1 MNKILPFFFESLD
14 ADRTLVTNISGEY
27 GVLESRD
34 ELEAMAAGNPAPGTI
49 EKLAHAKFIAPDE
62 KQHAAHSS
70 LLASALSHRI
80 KSNLIDK
87 KIFMIV
93 PTLRCDHNCTYCQV
107 SRENIDAQ
115 GFDLDVELVPK
126 IAETIVNQGPGPCQ
140 IEFQGG
146 EPLVRFD
153 VVKRFYEELES
164 RSVGNS
170 YVIATSLSLLNEAII
185 DWARDKDV
193 QFSVSMD
200 GVQATHD
207 HSRRNVI
214 GSSHQMASSG
224 IKKIIEEIGPERLGL
239 VTTVTPGLFDTYQ
252 LFVEEISHLG
262 FRELFVRPLSPYGFA
277 QKKYNH
283 HYSIDE
289 YFVFYE
295 RFIAYL
301 IDNYGQYGISEA
313 TFKIHVSKVMNP
325 RYTSYVDLKSPSG
338 YFLNAMVFDY
348 SGKVFGSDEARM
360 IYKTHGVEEL
370 VLCDLNDE
378 GYRAVNS
385 ASEQILSGSFIFDN
399 PGCDECAYSPYCGSD
414 PMYHIATQGDFVGD
428 KSLSDFCYFQKKIFS
443 LVFTLLSDPSRKSV
457 LERWVYE

>member
-1 MNKILPFFFESLD
+1 MNKVLPFFFESLN
-14 ADRTLVTNISGEY
+14 ADQTLVTNISGEY
-27 GVLESRD
+27 GILESRD
-34 ELEAMAAGNPAPGTI
+34 ELEALAASAPLRETV
-49 EKLAHAKFIAPDE
+49 ERLKHAKFIACDE
-62 KQHAAHSS
+62 QQYVTYSS

-93 PTLRCDHNCTYCQV
+93 PTLRCDHDCTYCQV

-115 GFDLDVELVPK
+115 GFDLDLELVAK
-126 IAETIVNQGPGPCQ
+126 ISETILNQGPGPYQ

-153 VVKRFYEELES
+153 LIKKFYEELEN
-164 RSVGNS
+164 RSAGNS
-170 YVIATSLSLLNEAII
+170 YVIATSLSLLNEEVI

-200 GVQATHD
+200 GVRATHD
-207 HSRRNVI
+207 HFRRNVI
-214 GSSHQMASSG
+214 GSSHDMAHSG
-224 IKKIIEEIGPERLGL
+224 IKKITKEIGSERLGI

-252 LFVEEISHLG
+252 SFVEEISQLG
-262 FRELFVRPLSPYGFA
+262 FSELFVRPLAPYGFA
-277 QKKYNH
+277 QNKYNS

-289 YFVFYE
+289 YFIFYE
-295 RFIAYL
+295 RFITYL
-301 IDNYGQYGISEA
+301 LDNYEKHGISEA
-313 TFKIHVSKVMNP
+313 TLKIHVSKVMNP

-370 VLCDLNDE
+370 VLCDLNDK
-378 GYRAVNS
+378 GYQSVKKP
-385 ASEQILSGSFIFDN
+385 SEQILSSSFIFDN

-414 PMYHIATQGDFVGD
+414 PMYHIATQADFVGD
-428 KSLSDFCYFQKKIFS
+428 KSVSDFCYFQKKIFS
-443 LVFTLLSDPSRKSV
+443 LVFSLLSDQSRKSV
-457 LERWVYE
+457 LENWIYE

>member
-14 ADRTLVTNISGEY
+14 ADRTLLTNISGEY

-49 EKLAHAKFIAPDE
+49 EKLAHAKFIASDE
-62 KQHAAHSS
+62 QQYAAHSS

-115 GFDLDVELVPK
+115 GFDLDVGLVPK
-126 IAETIVNQGPGPCQ
+126 IAETISNQGPGPYQ

-153 VVKRFYEELES
+153 LVKAFYKELES

-170 YVIATSLSLLNEAII
+170 YVIATSLSLLDEGVI

-277 QKKYNH
+277 QKKYNS

-295 RFIAYL
+295 RFITYL
-301 IDNYGQYGISEA
+301 IDTYEQYGISEA
-313 TFKIHVSKVMNP
+313 TLKIHVSKVMNP

-348 SGKVFGSDEARM
+348 SGKMFGSDEARM

-370 VLCDLNDE
+370 VLCDLNHE
-378 GYRAVNS
+378 GYREANNP
-385 ASEQILSGSFIFDN
+385 SEQILSSSFIFDN

-428 KSLSDFCYFQKKIFS
+428 KSLSDFCYFQKQIFS